1 MIVIKLKPWKC
12 EVSFMLG
19 KLLLLELV
27 NGSNRCA
34 GRVEILHFG
43 RWVKVC
49 GDLWDMNDAR
59 VVCRQL
65 GCGEPVAALRI
76 SYFGEGSTDPW
87 MTKVNCAGS
96 EDMLWYWLAL
106 RLVNSFSRC
115 EGRVEVYYAGSWGTV
130 CDDSWDLNDANVVCR
145 QLGCGYGVAAK
156 TNAYYGQ
163 GSGKI
168 VLDDVNCRGWEY
180 SLWDCPHSGW
190 LSHNCG
196 HSEDAGVI
204 CSGKHQKLVNSFSRC
219 EGRVEVYY
227 AGSWGTVC
235 DDSWD
240 LNDANV
246 VCRQLGCGYGVA
258 AKTNAYY
265 GQGSGKIVLDDVNCR
280 GWEYSLWDC
289 PHSGWLSHN
298 CGHSEDAG
306 VICSGKYQKFASS
319 NPFVPEIGKF
329 QLKHFSCLKTKTRKS
344 CFAQVKKILPV
355 VSLQSSGGS
364 MTWWGDLEFSG
375 RDVHFV
381 IPVKIHHRSLMLL
394 FSSCRNTRIYS
405 TPALVH
411 NNS

>member
-1 MIVIKLKPWKC
+1 MPY
-12 EVSFMLG
+12 
-19 KLLLLELV
+19 
-27 NGSNRCA
+27 
-34 GRVEILHFG
+34 
-43 RWVKVC
+43 
-49 GDLWDMNDAR
+49 
-59 VVCRQL
+59 
-65 GCGEPVAALRI
+65 I
-76 SYFGEGSTDPW
+76 S
-87 MTKVNCAGS
+87 
-96 EDMLWYWLAL
+96 WLAL
-106 RLVNSFSRC
+106 RLVNSLSRC

-163 GSGKI
+163 GSGNI
-168 VLDDVNCRGWEY
+168 VLDDVSCRGWEY

-204 CSGKHQKLVNSFSRC
+204 CSGKYQKFAVDLQVVSARQVTVPRGFLRC

-258 AKTNAYY
+258 AKGGAYY
-265 GQGSGKIVLDDVNCR
+265 GQGSGNIVLDDVSCR

-306 VICSGKYQKFASS
+306 VICSGKYQEFAETRYFDSQCEGRVEVYYAGS
-319 NPFVPEIGKF
+319 WGTVCDDSWDLNDANVVCRQLECGYGVAAKTNAYYGEGSGNIVLDDVSCIGSEYSLWDCPHSGWLSHNCGHSEDAGVICSGKY
-329 QLKHFSCLKTKTRKS
+329 QELAGLL
-344 CFAQVKKILPV
+344 QVNDHAFHHIVESRMYRRFLERCTV
-355 VSLQSSGGS
+355 GS
-364 MTWWGDLEFSG
+364 YPIA
-375 RDVHFV
+375 
-381 IPVKIHHRSLMLL
+381 IP
-394 FSSCRNTRIYS
+394 
-405 TPALVH
+405 
-411 NNS
+411 